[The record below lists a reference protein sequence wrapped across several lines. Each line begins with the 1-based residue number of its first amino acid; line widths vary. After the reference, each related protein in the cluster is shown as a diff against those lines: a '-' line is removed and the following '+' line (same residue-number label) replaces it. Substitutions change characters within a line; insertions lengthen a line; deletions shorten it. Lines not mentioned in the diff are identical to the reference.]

1 MSSLPCV
8 AALHLMTQLLIWP
21 VASFSACRGPGKAP
35 GPGELPGKVT
45 ARIPPPG
52 SKPPAISSLL
62 GGGDTPL
69 QGNKKV
75 AVMLGLQP
83 SK

>member
-1 MSSLPCV
+1 MSHIRALLLPD
-8 AALHLMTQLLIWP
+8 
-21 VASFSACRGPGKAP
+21 ASFSACRGAGKAP
-35 GPGELPGKVT
+35 GQADVPGKVS
-45 ARIPPPG
+45 ARIPPP
-52 SKPPAISSLL
+52 SNKPPAISSLL

-83 SK
+83 PK